1 MCMDTQIS
9 ALKEL
14 IAEGLEGGA
23 VKKKGDNNH
32 K

>member
-1 MCMDTQIS
+1 MDTQIS

-14 IAEGLEGGA
+14 IVEVLEGGA